1 MNKRNAHSPEYKIK
15 AVLELLKEELT
26 LAQVAQKY
34 EVHPNM
40 LSRWKAEFLEYSQGA
55 FKRGKT
61 EAEKE
66 LKAEKERTQELEKLV
81 GQLTLDV
88 DWLKKKSAQLGI
100 KTKKA

>member
-15 AVLELLKEELT
+15 AVLELQKEELT

-34 EVHPNM
+34 EVHPDI
-40 LSRWKAEFLEYSQGA
+40 LSRWKTEFLEYSQGD

-66 LKAEKERTQELEKLV
+66 LKSEKERTQELEKLV
-81 GQLTLDV
+81 SQLSLDV
-88 DWLKKKSAQLGI
+88 DWLEKKSAQLGI